1 MLRHFKITSCALLI
15 FAGSIN
21 TASAGAGI
29 GLPSM
34 HGMGLGLL
42 LFLALFVSAML
53 SVAFSIKENNNDS
66 PTAGVLFIVVICYT
80 GILGSTYFSSI
91 KDFWFTGSFA
101 LVTSTIFLIFV
112 ASLLYY
118 SIEKKHHRWIIPG
131 TLAAFLIL
139 NLLTPSIVNP
149 YYYAYID
156 NEPLTDGH
164 ETIKKMHA
172 LKYGEQYIKRATGE
186 ILAAKHNII
195 ANYLTDEVDIEN
207 IDEKNFLV
215 SFKGKSARLT
225 RDEGRYYARNKNA
238 FFHFPLFEIKIGNYK
253 TYDLGTWRL
262 VSEQEGNDINLY
274 FSLREKPSNNGTCDT
289 SKAKKLILNGANI
302 NYQPR
307 GARSPPTAI
316 EVAIYNNCTEI
327 VELLIKNKVNV
338 NYIDKRDDTT
348 LLHKAL
354 SHYSS
359 NANTSIKAFDT
370 LKLLIDARVRVN
382 YRNSDDDTAL
392 HMAAAYRYDIT
403 KLLIE
408 SGADI
413 NSENKDGDTPIDS
426 FKKHFSFR
434 GDETEGKLIMALL
447 EDECKKDLRARDNAG
462 L

>member
-1 MLRHFKITSCALLI
+1 MLRHITITSCALLI
-15 FAGSIN
+15 VACSIN
-21 TASAGAGI
+21 TVSAGAGI

-34 HGMGLGLL
+34 HGIGLGLL
-42 LFLALFVSAML
+42 LFLALFVGAML
-53 SVAFSIKENNNDS
+53 PVAFSLRGNNKDS
-66 PTAGVLFIVVICYT
+66 STAETLIIVVFTYT
-80 GILGSTYFSSI
+80 VILGSTYLSSI
-91 KDFWFTGSFA
+91 KDFWFTGDFA
-101 LVTSTIFLIFV
+101 IVTSIIFLIFV
-112 ASLLYY
+112 ASSLYY
-118 SIEKKHHRWIIPG
+118 SIEQKRHRWIIPG

-149 YYYAYID
+149 YYYTYID
-156 NEPLTDGH
+156 NEPLTDGR
-164 ETIKKMHA
+164 ETIKKMHT
-172 LKYGEQYIKRATGE
+172 LKYGEQYIKRSTGE
-186 ILAAKHNII
+186 ILAAEHNII
-195 ANYLTDEVDIEN
+195 ANHLTDEADIGN

-225 RDEGRYYARNKNA
+225 HDEERYYIRNKNA
-238 FFHFPLFEIKIGNYK
+238 FFQFPLIAIKIDNYK
-253 TYDLGTWRL
+253 TFDLGTWRL
-262 VSEQEGNDINLY
+262 VSEQERNDINLY

-289 SKAKKLILNGANI
+289 SKAKDLIINGANI

-307 GARSPPTAI
+307 GARTPPTAI

-338 NYIDKRDDTT
+338 NYIDKRDKTT
-348 LLHKAL
+348 LLHKAI

-359 NANTSIKAFDT
+359 NANTSIRAFDT

-382 YRNSDDDTAL
+382 YRNSNDDTAL

-413 NSENKDGDTPIDS
+413 NSENKDGDTPIDAL
-426 FKKHFSFR
+426 KKYFPFR
-434 GDETEGKLIMALL
+434 ADETEGKQIMALL
-447 EDECKKDLRARDNAG
+447 EDECKKDLRTRDNVG